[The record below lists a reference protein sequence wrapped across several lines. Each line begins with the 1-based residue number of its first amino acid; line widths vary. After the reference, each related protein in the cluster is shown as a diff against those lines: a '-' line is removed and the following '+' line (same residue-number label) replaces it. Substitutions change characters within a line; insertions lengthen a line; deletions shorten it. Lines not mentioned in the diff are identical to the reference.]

1 MTQDAR
7 KIGREAPVG
16 GELALAD
23 VTGFLGSNWKFIGL
37 LTLLLSAAV
46 VSTAL
51 LLPQQYNKQF
61 TLDIN
66 AVPTEL
72 SVELNQRPVLDD
84 AQIGNLAVE
93 YLQNATLE
101 GVIVNPAYNI
111 TTRQVNVALQSRSKD
126 ALEAAVPALVKLL
139 EDKFLAAY
147 EKPLGAALEAQ
158 VSVVERELETNR
170 EALGSID
177 GDLKRTLAGNTDLE
191 NPRIESRVDGLEAAR
206 ADTLVRV
213 VRSEVNLRNLEE
225 MRRNVLEIAAEA
237 VAVEVLS
244 ESEAQQS
251 RSLVPVSA
259 LALMLGLVG
268 AVVAALVRTVLRRTG

>member
-7 KIGREAPVG
+7 KIGREAAVKS
-16 GELALAD
+16 EFALAD
-23 VTGFLGSNWKFIGL
+23 VMGFLGSNWKFIGL

-72 SVELNQRPVLDD
+72 SVELNQRPVLDN

-147 EKPLGAALEAQ
+147 EKALGGALEAQ
-158 VSVVERELETNR
+158 VSVVERELETDR
-170 EALGSID
+170 ETLELID
-177 GDLKRTLAGNTDLE
+177 EDLKRTLAGNADVE
-191 NPRIESRVDGLEAAR
+191 NPGTASRVDGLEAAR
-206 ADTLVRV
+206 ADTLVKV
-213 VRSEVNLRNLEE
+213 VRSEANRRSLEE
-225 MRRNVLEIAAEA
+225 MRRDVPEIAAEA
-237 VAVEVLS
+237 ITVEVLS
-244 ESEAQQS
+244 ESEARQS
-251 RSLVPVSA
+251 RSLIPVTA
-259 LALMLGLVG
+259 LALMLGLVA